1 MTARERSNPGHRQ
14 LQAQLEQAEALIRRL
29 RDVKKDALGPKGQSA
44 LTRLSAVAAHLE
56 RANNALRQTVKSVG
70 DGLKPAARGT
80 VKRSSTVR
88 ATSGRAAS
96 GRAASGRA
104 APGRTST
111 RQAPKR
117 GSSEAERKI
126 RVIIADDHRIFR
138 EVLTRV
144 LNLCSDIEVIGEAE
158 DGEVAVTLSTRL
170 KPDVVLMDASLP
182 GLSGVEATRR
192 ILTTTSASRIV
203 GLSARDDGDAAMLM
217 VQAGAVAYMTKGGQT
232 SQLLDAIRF
241 AAGRPGR
248 LPAGQK
254 APDIRVDGAPGA
266 GLSEAA
272 ASTTAK

>member
-1 MTARERSNPGHRQ
+1 MTARERSNPGYRQ

-88 ATSGRAAS
+88 AT
-96 GRAASGRA
+96 SGRA

>member
-1 MTARERSNPGHRQ
+1 MTARERSNPGYRQ

-96 GRAASGRA
+96 GRAAS
-104 APGRTST
+104 GRTST

>member
-1 MTARERSNPGHRQ
+1 MTARERSNPGYRQ
-14 LQAQLEQAEALIRRL
+14 LHAQLEQAEALIRRL

-44 LTRLSAVAAHLE
+44 LTRLTAVAAHLE
-56 RANNALRQTVKSVG
+56 RANNALRQTVKGVG
-70 DGLKPAARGT
+70 DGLKPAARGSAARGSAARGAA
-80 VKRSSTVR
+80 KRASAGRTAAVR
-88 ATSGRAAS
+88 AADTKPRAA
-96 GRAASGRA
+96 
-104 APGRTST
+104 
-111 RQAPKR
+111 KR
-117 GSSEAERKI
+117 GPNGPEPKI

-254 APDIRVDGAPGA
+254 AAERNLRVDGASA
-266 GLSEAA
+266 ASLSEAA